1 MNALPLTY
9 GLKPQEVELLH
20 RPPAQLFELLE
31 AGQVEAALLPIVNY
45 FDHPDLKLIP
55 NLAIACQGS
64 VKSVRLY
71 FEEDRSIENVKSIYL
86 DPESRTSH
94 ALLKVL
100 LKNKYGY
107 DLKALNFSSEPHVK
121 VDAKL
126 LIGDK
131 TFAQRA
137 AFIDLGEEWS
147 QWQQKPFVFAAWMSF
162 QGNNSDLVSRLLES
176 QREGLKHIDEI
187 ISSLESPLD
196 ASLLKDYFTKNLHY
210 TMGESE
216 LDGIRRF
223 YELSKPIQ
231 GYKHELHFKFV
242 S

>member
-55 NLAIACQGS
+55 NLAIACQGP
-64 VKSVRLY
+64 VKSVGLY
-71 FEEDRSIENVKSIYL
+71 FEGADPQKIRSIFL

-94 ALLKVL
+94 ALLKVI
-100 LKNKYGY
+100 LKNKYGH
-107 DLKALNFSSEPHVK
+107 DLEALNFSSDPHAK

-131 TFAQRA
+131 TFDQTSS
-137 AFIDLGEEWS
+137 FLDLGEEWFE
-147 QWQQKPFVFAAWMSF
+147 WQKRPFVFAAWMSF
-162 QGNNSDLVSRLLES
+162 QSHHSDLVKRLQES
-176 QREGLKHIDEI
+176 QCEGLQHIDEI
-187 ISSLESPLD
+187 ISTLESPL
-196 ASLLKDYFTKNLHY
+196 APSLLKDYFTKNLHY
-210 TMGESE
+210 TMGEFE